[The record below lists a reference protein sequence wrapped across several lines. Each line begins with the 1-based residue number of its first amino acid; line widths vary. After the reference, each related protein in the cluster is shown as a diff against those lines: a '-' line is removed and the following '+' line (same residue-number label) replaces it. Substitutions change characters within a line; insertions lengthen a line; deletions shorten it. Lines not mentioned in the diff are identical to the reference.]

1 MNVKT
6 NDWFTCTSAEPYDRH
21 HYRLNFSDGTH
32 RIYES
37 WDQVQAEWF
46 QRLPTSL
53 SHMMSWISNKQRKK
67 QMEDLNSG
75 SVNITTTDKG
85 VVRCP

>member
-21 HYRLNFSDGTH
+21 HYRLNFSDGSH
-32 RIYES
+32 RIFES

-53 SHMMSWISNKQRKK
+53 SHIDVLDIKQNKKTT
-67 QMEDLNSG
+67 SG
-75 SVNITTTDKG
+75 GFK
-85 VVRCP
+85 